1 MYTRKCVYR
10 YIYTHVNIYIK
21 IKYIPSPVSP
31 SPAEDRI
38 SKPGQE
44 RPTGHETVE
53 GFDGMVTPLLSSPK
67 RHFRA
72 SYIFKAFRS
81 TLFTITDCRGKKKQ
95 IKNQTKEKNKENQCL
110 ARSREV
116 SQ

>member
-1 MYTRKCVYR
+1 M
-10 YIYTHVNIYIK
+10 
-21 IKYIPSPVSP
+21 SP
-31 SPAEDRI
+31 SPAEDKI

-53 GFDGMVTPLLSSPK
+53 GFDGMVTPLLSSPR

-81 TLFTITDCRGKKKQ
+81 TLLTITDCRGEEKT
-95 IKNQTKEKNKENQCL
+95 NQTKGKKKT
-110 ARSREV
+110 RKTSD
-116 SQ
+116 